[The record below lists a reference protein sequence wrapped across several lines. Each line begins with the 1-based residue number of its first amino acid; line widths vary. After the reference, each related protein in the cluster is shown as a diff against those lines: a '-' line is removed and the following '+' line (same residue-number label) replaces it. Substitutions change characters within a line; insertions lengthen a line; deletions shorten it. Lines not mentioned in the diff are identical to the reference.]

1 MTGVV
6 LGALAG
12 AYRGR
17 WIDRGISGLALF
29 LYSMPPFWI
38 GIMLILVMALQLRLL
53 PSAGTG
59 TPAHIVLPALTLAAP
74 FTALLTRITRSSVAD
89 TMAESY
95 VQRSYAKGLSTREV
109 VTGHVVR
116 NAATPVV
123 TVGALHVST
132 LLGGAVIV
140 ESVFTWPGLGSLL
153 VTAVANRDYSIV
165 QAAVLLIAVIVVC
178 CNVAADLI
186 AARLDPRVRLGGPA
200 HERHHRTAPAV
211 ARPPAFHARR
221 RHGRLGRAR
230 LLRAGRADRPAADRV
245 RPGRDQRRGPAAA
258 DRRHPRGRHARPAR
272 HRRGRPGHARPARP
286 RRQDVDHHRRVRGGR
301 LRRGGAGLRHPRR
314 LPGGLDRRR
323 DLPADRHPD
332 GLPRHPAG
340 DRHRRPLRAQHAGR
354 GAVAV
359 GGRLGRLRPAGPRH
373 HPCRCASGPGST
385 PRG

>member
-1 MTGVV
+1 MTRYALRTAATGVLIIFGAATLVFFIMRIAPGDQALVLLGPDATAAEVGAARARLGLDQPLWVQYWHYLGQLATLDFGESYRFGQPAFELVLSRLPASVELTLAATVIAMSGVV

-17 WIDRGISGLALF
+17 WIDRGISGFALT

-89 TMAESY
+89 TMAEPY
-95 VQRSYAKGLSTREV
+95 VRRAYAKGFSKREV

-186 AARLDPRVRLGGPA
+186 AARLDPRVRLG
-200 HERHHRTAPAV
+200 
-211 ARPPAFHARR
+211 
-221 RHGRLGRAR
+221 
-230 LLRAGRADRPAADRV
+230 AGA
-245 RPGRDQRRGPAAA
+245 
-258 DRRHPRGRHARPAR
+258 
-272 HRRGRPGHARPARP
+272 
-286 RRQDVDHHRRVRGGR
+286 
-301 LRRGGAGLRHPRR
+301 
-314 LPGGLDRRR
+314 
-323 DLPADRHPD
+323 
-332 GLPRHPAG
+332 
-340 DRHRRPLRAQHAGR
+340 
-354 GAVAV
+354 
-359 GGRLGRLRPAGPRH
+359 
-373 HPCRCASGPGST
+373 
-385 PRG
+385 